1 MQWDTLEH
9 PEIHHT
15 NDWYASVIIIA
26 GALIAVAFLYENYLL
41 VALIFIGTFALLLLA
56 ARKPQMI
63 HVEIRKTGVRE
74 GNILHP
80 YQSLDGFSV
89 VEFHNGH
96 RLLLESNRKLMP
108 LIVISVADTVDADE
122 LHDVLA
128 QYLPVKELHE
138 SVPHQL
144 MEKLGF

>member
-1 MQWDTLEH
+1 MEWDTLEH

-26 GALIAVAFLYENYLL
+26 GALIAVSFLYKNFLF
-41 VALIFIGTFALLLLA
+41 VTLIFVGTFALLLLA
-56 ARKPQMI
+56 ARKPQMM
-63 HVEIRKTGVRE
+63 HVDIRKTGVRE

-89 VEFHNGH
+89 IEYHDGH
-96 RLLLESNRKLMP
+96 RLLLESNRRLMP
-108 LIVISVADTVDADE
+108 LIVISVPSTINADA
-122 LHDVLA
+122 LHDMLA
-128 QYLPVKELHE
+128 KYLPVKELHE
-138 SVPHQL
+138 SIPHQL

>member
-1 MQWDTLEH
+1 MM
-9 PEIHHT
+9 
-15 NDWYASVIIIA
+15 
-26 GALIAVAFLYENYLL
+26 
-41 VALIFIGTFALLLLA
+41 
-56 ARKPQMI
+56 R
-63 HVEIRKTGVRE
+63 VEIRKTGIRE

-96 RLLLESNRKLMP
+96 RLLLESNRRLMP
-108 LIVISVADTVDADE
+108 LIVIPIPGTIDHEE

-144 MEKLGF
+144 MERLGF

>member
-1 MQWDTLEH
+1 MEWDTLEH

-26 GALIAVAFLYENYLL
+26 GALIAVAFLYENFLL
-41 VALIFIGTFALLLLA
+41 VTLIFIGTFALLLLA
-56 ARKPQMI
+56 ARKPQMM
-63 HVEIRKTGVRE
+63 HVEIRKNGIRE

-89 VEFHNGH
+89 VEYENGH
-96 RLLLESNRKLMP
+96 RLLLESNRRLMP
-108 LIVISVADTVDADE
+108 LMVITIPDTVNPEE

-128 QYLPVKELHE
+128 KYLPVKELRE